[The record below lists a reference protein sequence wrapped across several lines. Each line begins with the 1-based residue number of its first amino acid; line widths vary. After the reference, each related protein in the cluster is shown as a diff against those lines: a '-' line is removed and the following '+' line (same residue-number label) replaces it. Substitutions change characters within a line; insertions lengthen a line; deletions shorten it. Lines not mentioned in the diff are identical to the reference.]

1 MINEAIIQYTPTL
14 MASRHIHRR
23 TGWLNLRSDPDSLAV
38 ALAEFMQIDYQPG
51 GLPEVLLFRVPQTEQ
66 KSIVSLNQRLNL

>member
-1 MINEAIIQYTPTL
+1 

-23 TGWLNLRSDPDSLAV
+23 VGWLNLRSDPDS
-38 ALAEFMQIDYQPG
+38 LAEFMQIDYQPG

-66 KSIVSLNQRLNL
+66 KSIFSLNQCLNL